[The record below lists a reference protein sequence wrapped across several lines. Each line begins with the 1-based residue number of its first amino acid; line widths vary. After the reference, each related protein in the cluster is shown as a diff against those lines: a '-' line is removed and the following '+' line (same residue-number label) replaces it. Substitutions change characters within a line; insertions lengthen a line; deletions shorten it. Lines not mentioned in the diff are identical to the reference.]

1 MARARFAYI
10 LAIGLFLA
18 SAVGQAA
25 VPSILQPAWS
35 ELSPAQKQILA
46 PLAADWD
53 RMDQFRRSK
62 WIGIAQRYPAMG
74 AEEQARVQRRMTAW
88 AKLTPE
94 ERKQAREKYKSL
106 QKAPPEKKETVKQKW
121 QEYKGLPDDEKAR
134 LKANSPPQSAGS
146 RAVGTTPLAKPA
158 PAKTPLMHRP
168 AAPTPKPAV
177 ADPQAKA
184 DSQIAAP
191 VQATGKTQAPSR

>member
-10 LAIGLFLA
+10 LAIGLCLA
-18 SAVGQAA
+18 SAVGQAT
-25 VPSILQPAWS
+25 VPSILQPSWS

-53 RMDQFRRSK
+53 GMDQFRRSK
-62 WIGIAQRYPAMG
+62 WVGIAQRYPAMG

-106 QKAPPEKKETVKQKW
+106 QKAPPEKKESVKQKW
-121 QEYKGLPDDEKAR
+121 QEYKELPDEEKAR
-134 LKANSPPQSAGS
+134 LKANSPAQSAGGQTI
-146 RAVGTTPLAKPA
+146 GTTPLAKPA

-168 AAPTPKPAV
+168 AVPASKASATDSRV
-177 ADPQAKA
+177 KA
-184 DSQIAAP
+184 DTQLVAP
-191 VQATGKTQAPSR
+191 VQATQDSQTSPR